1 MSSAFVI
8 TNDGGIVRQTTF
20 HRLAYP
26 RTMSDIRYLTK
37 SRFLLGLDCPTKLYY
52 ASNPELFVNSMSED
66 DFLLSLADGGYQ
78 VGELAKHYFPGGVHV
93 GRDRPGDAAVKTA
106 ELLSSGDITLYE
118 SAFRVE
124 KFFIF
129 ADIVSLSGNVLN
141 LYEVKAKSFDPT
153 TDNFLN
159 AKRDKVRSE
168 WQQYLYDVTYQKFV
182 IQLAYPNLEVRAHLV
197 LADKTSKCP
206 TDGLNQKFRVRR
218 LSNGR
223 MQIDTSGLTADDLS
237 PQILCIQDIDEICT
251 EILNGGLFEDN
262 EGMTFAGRAYAI
274 AEINASERKFPPIA
288 AAKCGKC
295 QFVADAENLNAG
307 KQSGFREC
315 WSELFGWSDEN
326 FVEQSVLDIWDFR
339 GKDKLIKQGRV
350 RINDVIEDDL
360 NMKEDDKPGIS
371 RTRRQLLQ
379 VEKAQSGD
387 TTFFLD
393 ADGLRKEFEK
403 WQFPLHFI
411 DFETSMPAIPFN
423 AGRSP
428 YEGIAFQFSHHTVD
442 ADGSVEHKTEFISTD
457 PGIFPSYD
465 FVREL
470 KTALGGDEGTIFR
483 YAAHENSYL
492 NLIHQQMLSDP
503 NLPDVDELTAFIRTI
518 TKSVAGSPDE
528 WEGPRNMVDLLELE
542 KRFFFAPST
551 RGSNSIKKVLPAILD
566 SSDFLKEKYSKPI
579 YGGDGG
585 IFSHNFKDWAWVQF
599 DNGHVIDPY
608 KLLPGLFND
617 LSDEDHDSLFSGLDE
632 MKDGGAAL
640 TAYAKLQFEE
650 MSDAERQAIIQGLLK
665 YCELD
670 TLAMVMIYEG
680 WREMIK

>member
-1 MSSAFVI
+1 MS
-8 TNDGGIVRQTTF
+8 G
-20 HRLAYP
+20 
-26 RTMSDIRYLTK
+26 
-37 SRFLLGLDCPTKLYY
+37 
-52 ASNPELFVNSMSED
+52 D

-78 VGELAKHYFPGGVHV
+78 VGELAKHYFPGGILI

-106 ELLSSGDITLYE
+106 EFLSSGDIILYE

-124 KFFIF
+124 SFFIF

-153 TDNFLN
+153 KDDFLN
-159 AKRDKVRSE
+159 TTRDKIRSE
-168 WQQYLYDVTYQKFV
+168 WQQYIYDVTYQKFV
-182 IQLAYPNLEVRAHLV
+182 IQLAYPDLEVRAHLV

-218 LSNGR
+218 LSSGR
-223 MQIDTSGLTADDLS
+223 MQIDTSELTADDLS
-237 PQILCIQDIDEICT
+237 QQILCVQNVDGICT
-251 EILNGGLFEDN
+251 EILNGGLFDDDA
-262 EGMTFAGRAYAI
+262 GMTFAGRAYAI
-274 AEINASERKFPPIA
+274 AEINASGRKFPPIA
-288 AAKCGKC
+288 AARCGKC
-295 QFVADAENLNAG
+295 QFVADETDLRAG

-315 WSELFGWSDEN
+315 WAELFGWSDEN
-326 FVEQSVLDIWDFR
+326 FAKQSVLDIWDFR

-350 RINDVIEDDL
+350 RINDVTDDDL
-360 NMKEDDKPGIS
+360 NMKDDDKPGIS

-379 VEKAQSGD
+379 VDKAKKGD
-387 TTFFLD
+387 SAYFLD
-393 ADGLRKEFEK
+393 ANGLRNEFEK
-403 WQFPLHFI
+403 WRFPLHFI
-411 DFETSMPAIPFN
+411 DFETSMPAIPFK

-428 YEGIAFQFSHHTVD
+428 YEGIAFQFSHHIVD
-442 ADGSVEHKTEFISTD
+442 EHGLVEHKTEFISTD
-457 PGIFPSYD
+457 PGVFPSYD
-465 FVREL
+465 FVRAL
-470 KTALGGDEGTIFR
+470 KSALSGDEGTIFR

-492 NLIHQQMLSDP
+492 NLIYEQMVADP
-503 NLPDVDELTAFIRTI
+503 NIPDVDELTAFIRSIST
-518 TKSVAGSPDE
+518 SVAGSSDE

-542 KRFFFAPST
+542 KRFYFDPST
-551 RGSNSIKKVLPAILD
+551 RGSNSIKKVLPAILN

-579 YGGDGG
+579 YGAEGG
-585 IFSHNFKDWAWVQF
+585 IFSHNFRDWTWVQF
-599 DNGHVIDPY
+599 ENGRVIDPY

-617 LSDEDHDSLFSGLDE
+617 LSGEDLDSLFSGLDE

-650 MSDAERQAIIQGLLK
+650 MPDAERQAIIQGLLK